1 MYSLTVSFDVI
12 INYNSRRSSIND
24 SRRDIDIT
32 LLLVDRAT
40 LLPIRKYYN
49 LRSGMTDCVII
60 FLETRVCFV
69 SEFKV
74 VTTFVP

>member
-1 MYSLTVSFDVI
+1 MYSLAVSFDVT
-12 INYNSRRSSIND
+12 INYDSRRSSIND

-49 LRSGMTDCVII
+49 LRSRMTDCLII
-60 FLETRVCFV
+60 FLETSFV
-69 SEFKV
+69 LFLNAM
-74 VTTFVP
+74 